1 MVVPYH
7 PETLL
12 FWKAHINFQYVT
24 STGFAKYIT
33 KYVTKSEPSE
43 LFDIDEKDDTWIP
56 TEVKLRGG
64 GEREKLDITDITNT
78 NTKKKKQNPIQYENS
93 KEIMTN
99 TTFKKFNTISKKS
112 DVEPTNDVTVLKE
125 TPISFFKPLSSYS
138 FLNANEAILQAVTEL
153 LLPNNRIPEDINYS
167 IIELKY
173 VNNLSLIRAIKNDWN
188 ISPSMSDLAD
198 FDKYIENEDESKL
211 LERNLMFWS
220 KEYSKPKV
228 TILNKILSSA
238 EEQVMRYMNIIAHG
252 SAHEGKPGIIDS

>member
-1 MVVPYH
+1 
-7 PETLL
+7 
-12 FWKAHINFQYVT
+12 
-24 STGFAKYIT
+24 
-33 KYVTKSEPSE
+33 
-43 LFDIDEKDDTWIP
+43 
-56 TEVKLRGG
+56 
-64 GEREKLDITDITNT
+64 
-78 NTKKKKQNPIQYENS
+78 
-93 KEIMTN
+93 MTN

-153 LLPNNRIPEDINYS
+153 LLPNNRIPE
-167 IIELKY
+167 LC
-173 VNNLSLIRAIKNDWN
+173 LLIDNTKSRGDTIKNDWN

>member
-1 MVVPYH
+1 
-7 PETLL
+7 
-12 FWKAHINFQYVT
+12 
-24 STGFAKYIT
+24 
-33 KYVTKSEPSE
+33 
-43 LFDIDEKDDTWIP
+43 
-56 TEVKLRGG
+56 
-64 GEREKLDITDITNT
+64 
-78 NTKKKKQNPIQYENS
+78 
-93 KEIMTN
+93 MTN

-153 LLPNNRIPEDINYS
+153 LLPNNRIPE
-167 IIELKY
+167 LC
-173 VNNLSLIRAIKNDWN
+173 LLIDNTKSRGDT
-188 ISPSMSDLAD
+188 D

-252 SAHEGKPGIIDS
+252 SAHEGKP